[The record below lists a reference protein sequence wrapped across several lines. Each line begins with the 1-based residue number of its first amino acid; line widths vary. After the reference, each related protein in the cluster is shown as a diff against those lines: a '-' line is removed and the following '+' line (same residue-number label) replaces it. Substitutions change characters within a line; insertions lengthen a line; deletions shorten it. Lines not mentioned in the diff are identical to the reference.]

1 MSEEAWE
8 EMHSEPELGIYG
20 GSTKGKQ
27 CFIHSI
33 FLFWFLVTFGDKVTK
48 IQKYHDIFVY
58 IFLSKMGKTE
68 KKWIE
73 NQATK
78 VTKIPKR

>member
-1 MSEEAWE
+1 MANKGQGLMSEEAWE

-33 FLFWFLVTFGDKVTK
+33 FLFWFLVTFEVMKL
-48 IQKYHDIFVY
+48 QKY
-58 IFLSKMGKTE
+58 
-68 KKWIE
+68 E
-73 NQATK
+73 N
-78 VTKIPKR
+78 IM

>member
-27 CFIHSI
+27 VSHVIFWLLILI
-33 FLFWFLVTFGDKVTK
+33 FNFLFLWVLSFLFLV
-48 IQKYHDIFVY
+48 
-58 IFLSKMGKTE
+58 FLFL
-68 KKWIE
+68 
-73 NQATK
+73 
-78 VTKIPKR
+78 

>member
-27 CFIHSI
+27 VSHVI
-33 FLFWFLVTFGDKVTK
+33 FWFLIFDFSFFWVLDFGSGIWDL
-48 IQKYHDIFVY
+48 ILIIIYNFQFIIFN
-58 IFLSKMGKTE
+58 L
-68 KKWIE
+68 
-73 NQATK
+73 
-78 VTKIPKR
+78 

>member
-27 CFIHSI
+27 VSHGI
-33 FLFWFLVTFGDKVTK
+33 FWFL
-48 IQKYHDIFVY
+48 ILIFNFLFLWVLSFLFLVLDLIFNY
-58 IFLSKMGKTE
+58 NFQFLSLVFLYFILNFQLKSHDL
-68 KKWIE
+68 
-73 NQATK
+73 
-78 VTKIPKR
+78 

>member
-27 CFIHSI
+27 VSHVI
-33 FLFWFLVTFGDKVTK
+33 FWLLCGWHVIRKGICYV
-48 IQKYHDIFVY
+48 
-58 IFLSKMGKTE
+58 S
-68 KKWIE
+68 
-73 NQATK
+73 N
-78 VTKIPKR
+78 

>member
-27 CFIHSI
+27 VLMWSFGYWFRVLI
-33 FLFWFLVTFGDKVTK
+33 FESWFLILGYLSVMTSDRIRALTFTT
-48 IQKYHDIFVY
+48 FS
-58 IFLSKMGKTE
+58 FNFS
-68 KKWIE
+68 
-73 NQATK
+73 
-78 VTKIPKR
+78 

>member
-27 CFIHSI
+27 V
-33 FLFWFLVTFGDKVTK
+33 L
-48 IQKYHDIFVY
+48 
-58 IFLSKMGKTE
+58 M
-68 KKWIE
+68 
-73 NQATK
+73 
-78 VTKIPKR
+78 